1 MTMKSP
7 RVTAAVSIAAAT
19 RELIDALGEP
29 LDRPGLRETPD
40 RVAKAWGH
48 WTRGYWQDPALI
60 LKTFKDGANGVDEM
74 VFMGKIPFY
83 SHCEHHL
90 APFFGLAHVAYIPSG
105 EIVGLSKLP
114 RLVEMYAQRLQVQE
128 RLCNQVADAMFDGL
142 KPRGVGVVMQARHLC
157 MESRGISRPGVITVT
172 AAVRGNFKDRPEV
185 RAEFMGFVQ
194 QAMSGISTL

>member
-1 MTMKSP
+1 MKKRP
-7 RVTAAVSIAAAT
+7 ITANASIMRAT
-19 RELIDALGEP
+19 RQLIHGIGETFN
-29 LDRPGLRETPD
+29 RPGLRETPD
-40 RVAKAWGH
+40 RVAKAWAW
-48 WTRGYWQDPALI
+48 WTRGYWQDPATV

-90 APFFGLAHVAYIPSG
+90 APFFGLAHVAYIPNG

-142 KPRGVGVVMQARHLC
+142 KPRGVGVVLQARHLC

-194 QAMSGISTL
+194 QAMSGITTL